1 LIPGGLDM
9 ISENNHIPRL
19 SKVLDRFITGIG
31 ETAAW
36 LNAVLIVVII
46 TQVVLRYVFSKGL
59 VRLEELQWHLYAVGI
74 MLGLSYCA
82 TRNTHIRLD
91 LLHQRFSRRR
101 KEVVDLL
108 GTVFLLMPM
117 VIIILMHS
125 WPFVA
130 ESFRLNEASDS
141 VVGLPYRWVVKS
153 FILIGFGLL
162 GLAGVSRLIR
172 AVAFLKMGSRQ

>member
-1 LIPGGLDM
+1 M
-9 ISENNHIPRL
+9 ITGTKHIQSL
-19 SKVLDRFITGIG
+19 SKVLDRFIAGVG

-36 LNAVLIVVII
+36 LNVVLVVVII

-74 MLGLSYCA
+74 MIGLSYCA
-82 TRNTHIRLD
+82 TGDTHIRLD
-91 LLHQRFSRRR
+91 LLHHRFSRRR